1 LARVLRVSIFARART
16 ARFDPMSGAARMA
29 TFVWFARHVARFAC
43 RRAFVTLAATWIL
56 SAGIGTHAQAQS
68 TAADKAAAEALF
80 DRGLALLKEGK
91 YQEACE
97 RLEQSQVVER
107 GIGTMLYLA
116 ECYEK
121 IGRNASAWALFRE
134 AASTAQAAGQAERAE
149 AGRRRAEKLEKGLSR
164 LSIQVPAS
172 SRIQGLVVQDNG
184 SALQAAVWGVALPVD
199 PGVHRVEA
207 SAPGYTPWSGEVRVD
222 DRAGNAEISV
232 PALVKDPNAVVA
244 AVPTASETAGQAG
257 TSGPV
262 TMSRSAQP
270 SGPERMSTLR
280 IVGIALGAAGIVGI
294 VVGAATGGVAM
305 SKQSDYEKA
314 TKDND
319 GKCPD
324 DKCVSQSKAA
334 RSMGNVSTAMWAVGG
349 ALLAG
354 GLVTFFVAPKYQQKK
369 ADIALYADPRG
380 AGMRVGGVF

>member
-1 LARVLRVSIFARART
+1 
-16 ARFDPMSGAARMA
+16 MA
-29 TFVWFARHVARFAC
+29 TFVWRARDVARFLV
-43 RRAFVTLAATWIL
+43 RNAFATLAVALIM
-56 SAGIGTHAQAQS
+56 SAYVATHAEAQS

-97 RLEQSQVVER
+97 RLEQSQAVER

-134 AASTAQAAGQAERAE
+134 AASSAQAAGQSERAD

-164 LSIQVPAS
+164 LSIQVPAT

-184 SALQAAVWGVALPVD
+184 STLQAAVWGVALPVD

-207 SAPGYTPWSGEVRVD
+207 SAPGYTPWSGEVKVD
-222 DRAGNAEISV
+222 ERASSAEISV

-244 AVPTASETAGQAG
+244 AAPTASETARQADAG
-257 TSGPV
+257 GARTS
-262 TMSRSAQP
+262 TAQAADEP
-270 SGPERMSTLR
+270 QRMSTLR

-305 SKQSDYEKA
+305 GKKTDYEKA
-314 TKDND
+314 TKDNE

-334 RSMGNVSTAMWAVGG
+334 HSLGNVSTAMWAVGG

-354 GLVTFFVAPKYQQKK
+354 GLVTFFVAPKYQQQRP
-369 ADIALYADPRG
+369 DIALYADPKG